1 MQNFREWAVRAAEW
15 GVDYRA
21 QLRDMPVRPPVAP
34 GEIAAQIADAPPE
47 RGEAFEHVFAD
58 FERIIAPGMTHW
70 QHPRFFAY
78 FPSNSAPASLVAE
91 HLVNAIG
98 AVCMLWQTSP
108 AATELET
115 KTIDWLRQAFGLPG
129 HFKGCI
135 QDTASTATLAAVL
148 VMRERALEFA
158 GNTVGLSGAPRLRIY
173 CSAEAHTS
181 IDRAVWFS
189 GIGAD
194 NLVRIP
200 IKGPTRGADPEAL
213 ERLIRAD
220 IAAGYKPAGIIA
232 NVGATG
238 VGAVDPVAE
247 IAAVARAHGLY
258 LHVDAAW
265 AGAAMVCP
273 EFRPLWAGAE
283 HADSIVVNAHKWLGA
298 QTHCSAHFVRDPATL
313 VRTLAARPDYL
324 HTLGH
329 DEVVN
334 YSEWGVPL
342 GRQFRA
348 LKLWF
353 VLRAY
358 GLEGLRTM
366 IRNHVAWS
374 RQLCDKL
381 RAAPN
386 FQVVTEP
393 NFSLFSFRYAPH
405 SAADLDALN
414 LKLVEAINTD
424 GRIYLTQTR
433 VDGDVAIRFQVGQFE
448 CTEADVMSAYD
459 VITEIAARV

>member
-1 MQNFREWAVRAAEW
+1 MDDFRAWAVRAAEW

-21 QLRDMPVRPPVAP
+21 RLRDLPVRPPVKP
-34 GEIAAQIADAPPE
+34 GEIAAMIARTPPE
-47 RGEAFEHVFAD
+47 QAEPFERVFAD

-91 HLVNAIG
+91 HLVNAVG

-115 KTIDWLRQAFGLPG
+115 VAIDWLRQAFGLPAD
-129 HFKGCI
+129 FQGCI

-148 VMRERALEFA
+148 VMRERALNYA
-158 GNTVGLSGAPRLRIY
+158 GNSAGLAGAPTLRIY

-181 IDRAVWFS
+181 IDRAIWFS

-194 NLVRIP
+194 NLVRIL
-200 IKGPTRGADPEAL
+200 IKGPQRGADPAAL
-213 ERLIRAD
+213 RALIAAD

-238 VGAVDPVAE
+238 VGAVDPVSDLAD
-247 IAAVARAHGLY
+247 IAREHDLY

-265 AGAAMVCP
+265 AGSAMICP
-273 EFRPLWAGAE
+273 ELRSLWTGAE
-283 HADSIVVNAHKWLGA
+283 RADSIVINPHKWLGA
-298 QTHCSAHFVRDPATL
+298 QTHCTAHFVRDPNSL
-313 VRTLAARPDYL
+313 VRTLAAKPDYL

-334 YSEWGVPL
+334 YSEWGIPL

-358 GLEGLRTM
+358 GLEGLRAM
-366 IRNHVAWS
+366 IRNHIAWS
-374 RQLCDKL
+374 ATLCEKL
-381 RAAPN
+381 RAAPH
-386 FQVVTEP
+386 FEIVTEP
-393 NFSLFSFRYAPH
+393 SFSLFSFRYTNG
-405 SAADLDALN
+405 ADLDALN
-414 LKLVEAINTD
+414 LALVEAINAD

-433 VDGDVAIRFQVGQFE
+433 VDGAVAIRFQAGQFE
-448 CTEADVMSAYD
+448 CTEADVLGAYD
-459 VITEIAARV
+459 VITEIAARL